1 MIYDEENDDYEYDYH
16 DIVDD
21 VDFIDDE
28 TYDDTDEPWVGTDA
42 DENEVMDNIGWEN
55 YYHNITDELIDDWSL
70 FWTDAA
76 WWDKYS
82 ILSFLSL

>member
-55 YYHNITDELIDDWSL
+55 YYHNITDELIDD
-70 FWTDAA
+70 
-76 WWDKYS
+76 
-82 ILSFLSL
+82 

>member
-28 TYDDTDEPWVGTDA
+28 TYYDDGTDEPWMGIDS
-42 DENEVMDNIGWEN
+42 DENEVMDNAGWDN
-55 YYHNITDELIDDWSL
+55 YYHNITDELIDD
-70 FWTDAA
+70 
-76 WWDKYS
+76 
-82 ILSFLSL
+82 